1 MVDDMSDYA
10 DQKKA
15 AAAAVAELCER
26 GTRAELA
33 AALILATRHGRVD
46 DYAQLLAAWEA
57 R

>member
-1 MVDDMSDYA
+1 MATYS

-15 AAAAVAELCER
+15 AAAAVVTLCER

-33 AALILATRHGRVD
+33 EAMVLATRQGRVD
-46 DYAQLLAAWEA
+46 DYAALLAAWET